1 MHRASRPARTPA
13 GWLAFGAG
21 AAALAVLVALTSYA
35 LLTYALARPVGV
47 DVTAYYHAAERLRDG
62 GTLYAAGAANASDL
76 YRYAPWFAAAWI
88 PATFLPIEAVAA
100 AWVGLMA
107 VAALLSTLPL
117 LRLGPTGWAAFA
129 FFTPLQLQGAVFG
142 NVQPLLV
149 LLLVWGVNRRGGPLW
164 VAIGASLKLVPIALA
179 LVYAGRGEW
188 RKAGLTLALTAL
200 LVTPMLL
207 FDLSGYSTAPGP
219 NQDSLAGV
227 SLLLFLPVA
236 AVALAGAY
244 LLARGRH
251 GWTAGAFAM
260 IASLPRLLS
269 YESSFLLIGLAD
281 LYRAGGG
288 RARDARPPR

>member
-1 MHRASRPARTPA
+1 
-13 GWLAFGAG
+13 
-21 AAALAVLVALTSYA
+21 
-35 LLTYALARPVGV
+35 VGV

-88 PATFLPIEAVAA
+88 PATYLPIEAVAA
-100 AWVGLMA
+100 AWVGLMG

-117 LRLGPTGWAAFA
+117 LRFGPTGWAAFA

-149 LLLVWGVNRRGGPLW
+149 LLLVWGVNRRAGPLW
-164 VAIGASLKLVPIALA
+164 VAIGASLKLVPISLA

-200 LVTPMLL
+200 LVAPMLL

-236 AVALAGAY
+236 AVALASAY

-251 GWTAGAFAM
+251 GWAAGAFAM
-260 IASLPRLLS
+260 VATLPRLLS
-269 YESSFLLIGLAD
+269 YQSSFLLVGLAD
-281 LYRAGGG
+281 LYRA
-288 RARDARPPR
+288 RAARDPE

>member
-1 MHRASRPARTPA
+1 MRRASRPARTPA

-21 AAALAVLVALTSYA
+21 AASLAVLVALTSYA

-62 GTLYAAGAANASDL
+62 QTLYAAGAANASDL

-88 PATFLPIEAVAA
+88 PATYLPIEPVAA

-107 VAALLSTLPL
+107 AAALISTLPL
-117 LRLGPTGWAAFA
+117 LRLGPSGWAAFA
-129 FFTPLQLQGAVFG
+129 FFMPLQLQGAVWG

-149 LLLVWGVNRRGGPLW
+149 LLLMWGVNRRGGPLW

-188 RKAGLTLALTAL
+188 RKAGLAVVLTAI
-200 LVTPMLL
+200 LVAPMLL

-219 NQDSLAGV
+219 RQDSLAAV
-227 SLLLFLPVA
+227 SLVLFVPVA
-236 AVALAGAY
+236 VLALGAAY
-244 LLARGRH
+244 VLARRRY
-251 GWTAGAFAM
+251 GWAAGAFAM

-269 YESSFLLIGLAD
+269 YESSFMLVGLSRVHRSKAD
-281 LYRAGGG
+281 GAT
-288 RARDARPPR
+288 D